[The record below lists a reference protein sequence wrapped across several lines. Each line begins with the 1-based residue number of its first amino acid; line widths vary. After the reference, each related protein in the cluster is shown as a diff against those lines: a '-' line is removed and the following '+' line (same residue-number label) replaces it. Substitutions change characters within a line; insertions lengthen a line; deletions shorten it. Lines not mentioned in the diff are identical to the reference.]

1 MVPISNALKNS
12 GENKCTKCSALI
24 KVLIYFEKIGNFSI
38 ILSLI
43 FQKWRRARSESSS
56 NQSRKKLEEIKQK
69 SESAVDLAAV
79 NGDSVEETADNQ
91 GQSAVE
97 QLASEI
103 VAIKEESDE

>member
-1 MVPISNALKNS
+1 MELDGWSQFQMHWRI
-12 GENKCTKCSALI
+12 
-24 KVLIYFEKIGNFSI
+24 
-38 ILSLI
+38 
-43 FQKWRRARSESSS
+43 QKWRRARSESSS

-103 VAIKEESDE
+103 VAIKEESDEWMNK